1 MKKNRKK
8 TLISL
13 MLACALLCALTP
25 GLAEEAAAP
34 SGVAWLF
41 QNYYGFDVPEAM
53 LQASAQ
59 DVAAVEVEGVT
70 VQVKEAL
77 SDGEWLFTS
86 ALVSCDNPEVLI
98 MPGSAETGE
107 KVGGS
112 EGMRIS
118 DDTRSYLTAAQED
131 GKRLL
136 AVYVYPTAFDHSD
149 DPYMMD
155 HLLLGENRFSFLSGS
170 TYPLRAEEEVA
181 IGVQI
186 YDVDVYSGLYTQVA
200 NETIPVTCAPIEMP
214 TEKEWRLSFDAP
226 LTGFRQ
232 VNTCLATYLHP
243 IWRSEEEQYSC
254 SYAILD
260 VGGNEVSLANMPMW
274 EAYELRPDDLFQVVL
289 LPEVIEVK

>member
-25 GLAEEAAAP
+25 GLAEETGAP
-34 SGVAWLF
+34 SGLAWMF
-41 QNYYGFDVPEAM
+41 QNYYGFDVPKTM

-70 VQVKEAL
+70 VQVKETL

-86 ALVSCDNPEVLI
+86 ALISCDAPDVLI
-98 MPGSAETGE
+98 MPGSAYHGDA
-107 KVGGS
+107 VGGS
-112 EGMRIS
+112 EDMRVS

-149 DPYMMD
+149 DPYMLD
-155 HLLLGENRFSFLSGS
+155 HLLLGENRFSFVSGS